1 MGIKR
6 IEKIRTEEIRARAG
20 VANISGNIREA
31 RLRWLG
37 RVLKKTERC
46 SNEIVEVSGHGKT
59 KTELERCCTMKYTV
73 ERSSTKPENME
84 NESSMGKQTGKRPE
98 KKK

>member
-1 MGIKR
+1 M
-6 IEKIRTEEIRARAG
+6 
-20 VANISGNIREA
+20 
-31 RLRWLG
+31 
-37 RVLKKTERC
+37 LKKTERC

-59 KTELERCCTMKYTV
+59 KTELERCYTIRYEV
-73 ERSSTKPENME
+73 DRRSTKPESRE